1 MKRTT
6 GTKALSMTKTELL
19 HKFINNKCN
28 EEETNLVLQW
38 LDKEPWL
45 LDALLNKTEWDE
57 TDASTPLYPGLE
69 KEMKREILSKTIHN
83 PFYRFAKPMI
93 AAAAILVI
101 FLGLMFLNKPGN
113 KVTEAPSLASTPQT
127 KAATERIENLSN
139 AVQEITL
146 QDLSTVSLYPRS
158 VIVFEKAFT
167 NNRQIHLQGKAVFS
181 VTKNAASPF
190 TVYSGAITTTALG
203 TKFLVDNSAD
213 SNSINVKLFEGRVV
227 IQPVDDRLQIN
238 DTYLAAG
245 EECYVDVMTSIVK
258 VNTLA
263 PPKIFVHNNE
273 RKREQDRSLKLN
285 NAGILD
291 FSNIALPVVLDSL
304 QKAFN
309 REIKFSPE
317 NINTIYFTGSF
328 SLSDSLEKILKVIS
342 VMNGL
347 QIDTEGN
354 TIKVSK
360 EINEEVPALPQDEK
374 KIIYPDKTIQDSAV
388 ISPFSEI
395 ATLDEGAVDQPAAV
409 IIEGDA
415 LHFTKVPLA
424 KVFEEIQKH
433 TKKQIHF
440 NREDL
445 GEANFTGSIPMDNSM
460 DEIVSVICNNNG
472 LKLTTKKKSFY
483 INRITQRD

>member
-1 MKRTT
+1 M
-6 GTKALSMTKTELL
+6 
-19 HKFINNKCN
+19 
-28 EEETNLVLQW
+28 
-38 LDKEPWL
+38 
-45 LDALLNKTEWDE
+45 
-57 TDASTPLYPGLE
+57 
-69 KEMKREILSKTIHN
+69 
-83 PFYRFAKPMI
+83 
-93 AAAAILVI
+93 
-101 FLGLMFLNKPGN
+101 
-113 KVTEAPSLASTPQT
+113 
-127 KAATERIENLSN
+127 
-139 AVQEITL
+139 
-146 QDLSTVSLYPRS
+146 QDLSTVSLYPQS

-167 NNRQIHLQGKAVFS
+167 NNRQIHLQGKAIFS

-203 TKFLVDNSAD
+203 TKFLVDNSID
-213 SNSINVKLFEGRVV
+213 PNNINVKLFEGRVV
-227 IQPVDDRLQIN
+227 VQPVDGRLQIN
-238 DTYLAAG
+238 DTHLAAG
-245 EECYVDVMTSIVK
+245 EECYVNVMTSIVK
-258 VNTLA
+258 VNALA
-263 PPKIFVHNNE
+263 PPKAFAYNTG
-273 RKREQDRSLKLN
+273 RKKEQTHLVKIS
-285 NAGILD
+285 NAGILN

-309 REIKFSPE
+309 REIRFSPE
-317 NINTIYFTGSF
+317 NISAIYFTGSF

-347 QIDTEGN
+347 QIDTDGN
-354 TIKVSK
+354 SIKVSK
-360 EINEEVPALPQDEK
+360 GINTAVPAQDEK
-374 KIIYPDKTIQDSAV
+374 KIIYPDQPIRDSAV
-388 ISPFSEI
+388 ISPAPEV
-395 ATLDEGAVDQPAAV
+395 ATLDEGAVDQPTAV

-483 INRITQRD
+483 INRITQPE